1 MHVSKGVS
9 DKLQSE
15 DLDVVTGCERVADL
29 LTTLRGLRCEKEF
42 DAFWAN
48 SITRCHDL
56 NIPEQKKKFVPT
68 SFLGELMTTLTQLY
82 SFSQRISSESPF
94 TIT

>member
-1 MHVSKGVS
+1 MHDSKGVS

-29 LTTLRGLRCEKEF
+29 LTTVRGLRCEKEF

-48 SITRCHDL
+48 SLTRCHDL
-56 NIPEQKKKFVPT
+56 NIPEPKEIRPHKLPRRIDA
-68 SFLGELMTTLTQLY
+68 TLTQLY